1 MLLLESCTHN
11 VTCEDIGRVKLPAAL
26 RKATGKELLCEVI
39 GGQSPLPA
47 DLTAYALVIQCGGC
61 VITAQQV
68 KARLLPA
75 LEAGV
80 PVSNYGLALA
90 WCNGIYERATKIFQ
104 Q

>member
-1 MLLLESCTHN
+1 MTATHY
-11 VTCEDIGRVKLPAAL
+11 
-26 RKATGKELLCEVI
+26 
-39 GGQSPLPA
+39 PLS
-47 DLTAYALVIQCGGC
+47 TTHYKLVIQCGGC

-90 WCNGIYERATKIFQ
+90 WCNGIFDRATKIFQ
-104 Q
+104 QTNKTTQP